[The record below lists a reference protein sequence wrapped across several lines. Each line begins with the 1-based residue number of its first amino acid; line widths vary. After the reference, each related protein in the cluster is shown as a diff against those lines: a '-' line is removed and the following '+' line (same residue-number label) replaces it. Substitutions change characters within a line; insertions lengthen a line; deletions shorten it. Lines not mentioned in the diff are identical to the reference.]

1 MKGLSRMRGNSHVRF
16 LGENVGGNATFLPD
30 TLQQAARR
38 SWRIGQ
44 KQPVKVIYLGYAATS
59 QMSCLELMAKKIA
72 VSQSTSGDVPE
83 SGLDALNQEGDSI
96 EIALARKL
104 VS

>member
-1 MKGLSRMRGNSHVRF
+1 
-16 LGENVGGNATFLPD
+16 
-30 TLQQAARR
+30 
-38 SWRIGQ
+38 
-44 KQPVKVIYLGYAATS
+44 
-59 QMSCLELMAKKIA
+59 MSCLELMAKKIA